1 MSMRMISVRLL
12 TALPST
18 VRVKLCADAVIAPII
33 NPKISRTNFLIVFY
47 GLVEDDASVP
57 IRVAAVQD

>member
-1 MSMRMISVRLL
+1 MP
-12 TALPST
+12 LPST

-33 NPKISRTNFLIVFY
+33 NPKISRTTFLIVFY
-47 GLVEDDASVP
+47 SLVEVGASVP